1 MAAPRVL
8 FAAARNFSRAL
19 PLLRDTRVPVQLKL
33 GTALLAL
40 LIISPLDVFGDIP
53 VLGFLDDAVLLTL
66 LCWAFVTLAR
76 RLLEKD
82 VTMTSERHVSGLPQV
97 R

>member
-1 MAAPRVL
+1 MAAPRIL
-8 FAAARNFSRAL
+8 FAAARNFRRAL
-19 PLLRDTRVPVQLKL
+19 PLLRDARVPLHLKL

-53 VLGFLDDAVLLTL
+53 VLGLLDDAVLLTL
-66 LCWAFVTLAR
+66 LCWVFVTVAQ

-82 VTMTSERHVSGLPQV
+82 VTPRGTRTLSGLPRV
-97 R
+97 L